1 MASYNIYAGLSFPTF
16 QYVMHNTT
24 EEKAL
29 EEARDLAI
37 EMFENSSDFG
47 ELWDEYYNIAIE
59 QIEKLPEYTDVM
71 YNWMVTKKANQL
83 YEEKIDEFIS
93 YNVML
98 YEE

>member
-29 EEARDLAI
+29 DEARDLAI

-47 ELWDEYYNIAIE
+47 ELWDECYNSAIE
-59 QIEKLPEYTDVM
+59 QIEKLPEYTDTM
-71 YNWMVTKKANQL
+71 YNWAITERANRL
-83 YEEKIDEFIS
+83 YEEQADEFVS
-93 YNVML
+93 YSVKL